1 MMHHLDSI
9 CRKHGVE
16 YLHKD
21 HRSKKLDSIIKSLKI
36 DATIEINE
44 GERHLTLLS
53 AKIPYF

>member
-21 HRSKKLDSIIKSLKI
+21 HRSEKLDSIIKSLKI

-44 GERHLTLLS
+44 GERHRHCYPPE
-53 AKIPYF
+53 IPYF